1 MLKVYSD
8 NRMREAFM
16 DTPELVKLLANPV
29 LLKSFNALLNDH
41 GDYQSNEGYFTLDDV
56 IANFQQEKRRIVYY
70 IMWTPDTIVF
80 TSRMFLTPK
89 TGYITMVHTHDG
101 YKRRGICSGAFT
113 KIFKYFADVSRWKLD
128 VEKENRAAIGC
139 YTKMGFKAVTKQP
152 FPDSVV
158 MALPMRVNS

>member
-1 MLKVYSD
+1 
-8 NRMREAFM
+8 M
-16 DTPELVKLLANPV
+16 DTPQLEKLLANPV

-41 GDYQSNEGYFTLDDV
+41 GGLPSIEGHFTLDDV

-101 YKRRGICSGAFT
+101 YKRRGICSGAFN
-113 KIFKYFADVSRWKLD
+113 KIFKHFSDVTRWKLD
-128 VEKENRAAIGC
+128 VEKGNHPAIAC
-139 YTKMGFKAVTKQP
+139 YAKMGFKAAATQP

-158 MALPMRVNS
+158 MVLTMRVNS